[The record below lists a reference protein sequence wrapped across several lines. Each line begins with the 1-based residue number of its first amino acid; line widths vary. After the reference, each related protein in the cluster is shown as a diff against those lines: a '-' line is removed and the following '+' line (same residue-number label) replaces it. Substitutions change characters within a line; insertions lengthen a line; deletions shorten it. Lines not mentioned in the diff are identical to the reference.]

1 MDAKEARWKLTR
13 TQAAVVAIALLAAPA
28 RAGEAVDIRVRQY
41 VSIAPATLAFDIVVE
56 KDMENRAI
64 KVCVDSGQYYRSSV
78 VQLDGHDA
86 PRITSLRY
94 ADLPA
99 GGYEIK
105 AIVFGPGEKPRA
117 TVSRH
122 VEVLARAGQ

>member
-1 MDAKEARWKLTR
+1 MDAKEIRWMLSR

-64 KVCVDSGQYYRSSV
+64 KVCVDSGQYEQEQRRSTRR
-78 VQLDGHDA
+78 Q
-86 PRITSLRY
+86 
-94 ADLPA
+94 
-99 GGYEIK
+99 
-105 AIVFGPGEKPRA
+105 
-117 TVSRH
+117 
-122 VEVLARAGQ
+122 